1 MNQNEGF
8 SKSTAALAK
17 TFMYRA
23 FDSEEYARS
32 LSAQSDGDKDLIEK
46 LPFRCTYPYM
56 SLGYFQ
62 GKRIKIGLSI
72 LVFQQHSKL
81 LSMQKF

>member
-46 LPFRCTYPYM
+46 RA
-56 SLGYFQ
+56 
-62 GKRIKIGLSI
+62 KISQVWANNNEYYKEG
-72 LVFQQHSKL
+72 LVFPMVNWSELCMVQ
-81 LSMQKF
+81 

>member
-46 LPFRCTYPYM
+46 RA
-56 SLGYFQ
+56 
-62 GKRIKIGLSI
+62 KISQVCPNESFEMIAKYKVGCIFPIIILSE
-72 LVFQQHSKL
+72 FH
-81 LSMQKF
+81 ME